1 MRFEGT
7 LTQWNEDR
15 GFGFIEAAQTRERV
29 FVHISAFERGRVRPP
44 LGARLTFGVERDAQ
58 GRRRAVDVVMPGDT
72 LAAPARAPARPP
84 RGIAR
89 AGRRRS
95 PAWAVFA
102 VICVVAAVVVRPAR
116 FARGPES
123 ATMTEPPA
131 ATAAAP
137 ATEMPAASQPFR
149 CDGRTYCSQM
159 HSCAEA
165 TWVSNHCPGTKMD
178 GNHDGV
184 PCERQWCTGER

>member
-7 LTQWNEDR
+7 LTQWNDDR
-15 GFGFIEAAQTRERV
+15 GFGFIEAAQTRERL

-58 GRRRAVDVVMPGDT
+58 GRRRAVDVAMPGDT
-72 LAAPARAPARPP
+72 LAVPAPPPARHVPPRRPP
-84 RGIAR
+84 SR
-89 AGRRRS
+89 AARRRS
-95 PAWAVFA
+95 PAWILIAV
-102 VICVVAAVVVRPAR
+102 VCVAAVVVGRPSR
-116 FARGPES
+116 FARAPEPVS
-123 ATMTEPPA
+123 APA
-131 ATAAAP
+131 ATTVETPAP
-137 ATEMPAASQPFR
+137 QFS

-159 HSCAEA
+159 HSCEEA

-184 PCERQWCTGER
+184 PCERQWCTGVH